1 MDIVVLLFPINLS
14 LPIEKIILIHT
25 IDRLLSSDLC
35 LPKEWK
41 QTHLS
46 KSYTGHHEVVLLFSF
61 FQKNSMFQRGVFPL
75 LWILE

>member
-1 MDIVVLLFPINLS
+1 VDIVVLLFPINLS

-41 QTHLS
+41 Q
-46 KSYTGHHEVVLLFSF
+46 K
-61 FQKNSMFQRGVFPL
+61 
-75 LWILE
+75 